1 MRARHAKLAILLDSF
16 KIRCSYLLFRQFSP
30 QREGRT
36 RKKKAFQRGGQD
48 HDPRGKTDMANMTKI
63 APSRTDLLHKW
74 SVDDSLELYNVR
86 QWGAGFF
93 SINERGNVAVSSR
106 GTDGPS
112 VDLKELVDELIQRG
126 IEMPMLLRFSDIL
139 RARIQQLCESFQKAF
154 VENNYNGTYMG
165 VYPIKVNQQRHIV
178 EEVVQYGAP
187 YNYGLE
193 AGSKPELL
201 AVLALLEAP
210 EPLVIC
216 NGYKDTEYIDMA
228 LWATKLGRTIVLV
241 VEEFGELQRILDRA
255 AAMKVSPK
263 IGFRMKL
270 AARGSGRWQE
280 SGGSRSKFG
289 LTVTEMLRGVELL
302 RTEGM
307 LECLVLTHFHIGS
320 QITNIR
326 SIKEALAE
334 GTRIYLEL
342 TKLGAGLRYFDVGG
356 GMAVDYDGSSSN
368 FASSANYTMA
378 EYVSDVVSAL
388 TEACNNAEVPH
399 PIIVTECGRAITAH
413 HSVLIFNV
421 LGVTELAEYAVPQSL
436 PEDAHQ
442 VLHNLL
448 EMHNSITAKNFQ
460 EAYHDAL
467 HLRDETMSLF
477 KLGYVSLAD
486 CATMESIFWS
496 SCRKILRIMR
506 EKEYVPDEL
515 QGLEAQL
522 ADTYVCNFSAFQS
535 VPDCWAVGQLFPIMP
550 IHRLNEEPTRRA
562 ILADITCDSDGKIDK
577 FIDLR
582 DIKTTIE
589 LHSFTGENYYVGIFM
604 TGAYQE
610 ILGDMHNLFGDTNA
624 VHVTI
629 GEDGQYFVEHV
640 VDGDTVE
647 EVLSYVQYAAESLV
661 ARLRRTVED
670 AVRRKQITFNES
682 AEFLRRYERG
692 LKGYTYLEG

>member
-1 MRARHAKLAILLDSF
+1 
-16 KIRCSYLLFRQFSP
+16 
-30 QREGRT
+30 
-36 RKKKAFQRGGQD
+36 
-48 HDPRGKTDMANMTKI
+48 MANLTKM

-74 SVDDSLELYNVR
+74 SVEDSLDLYNVR
-86 QWGAGFF
+86 QWGSGFF
-93 SINERGNVAVSSR
+93 SVNERGHVTVSSR
-106 GTDGPS
+106 GSEGPT
-112 VDLKELVDELIQRG
+112 VDLKELVDELQQRG

-139 RARIQQLCESFQKAF
+139 RARIQQLCEAFQKAF
-154 VENNYNGTYMG
+154 AENNYTGSYMG

-216 NGYKDTEYIDMA
+216 NGYKDNEYIDMA

-255 AAMKVSPK
+255 SILKVQPK

-302 RTEGM
+302 RSEGM
-307 LECLVLTHFHIGS
+307 LDSLVLTHFHIGS

-378 EYVSDVVSAL
+378 EYVSDVVSAIS
-388 TEACNNAEVPH
+388 EACNNAEVPH
-399 PIIVTECGRAITAH
+399 PTIVTECGRAITAH

-421 LGVTELAEYAVPQSL
+421 LGVTELAENAVPPSL

-448 EMHNSITAKNFQ
+448 EMHNSISVKNFQ

-467 HLRDETMSLF
+467 HLRDETLSLF

-486 CATMESIFWS
+486 CATMETVFWS
-496 SCRKILRIMR
+496 ACRKIQRIMR

-582 DIKTTIE
+582 DIKSTIE
-589 LHSFTGENYYVGIFM
+589 LHSFTGESYYVGIFM

-629 GEDGQYFVEHV
+629 GADGQYFVEHV
-640 VDGDTVE
+640 VDGDSVE
-647 EVLSYVQYAAESLV
+647 EVLSYVQYSAEHLV

-670 AVRRKQITFNES
+670 AVRRKQITFHES

>member
-1 MRARHAKLAILLDSF
+1 
-16 KIRCSYLLFRQFSP
+16 
-30 QREGRT
+30 
-36 RKKKAFQRGGQD
+36 
-48 HDPRGKTDMANMTKI
+48 MANLTKM

-74 SVDDSLELYNVR
+74 SVEDSLDLYNVR
-86 QWGAGFF
+86 QWGSGFF
-93 SINERGNVAVSSR
+93 SVNERGHVTVSSR
-106 GTDGPS
+106 GSEGPT
-112 VDLKELVDELIQRG
+112 VDLKELVDELQQRG

-139 RARIQQLCESFQKAF
+139 RARIQQLCEAFQKAF
-154 VENNYNGTYMG
+154 AENNYTGSYMG

-178 EEVVQYGAP
+178 EEIVQYGAP

-216 NGYKDTEYIDMA
+216 NGYKDNEYIDMA

-241 VEEFGELQRILDRA
+241 VEEFGELQRIIDRA
-255 AAMKVSPK
+255 GILKVQPK

-302 RTEGM
+302 RSEGM
-307 LECLVLTHFHIGS
+307 LDSLVLTHFHIGS

-378 EYVSDVVSAL
+378 EYVSDVVSAIS
-388 TEACNNAEVPH
+388 EACNNAEVPH
-399 PIIVTECGRAITAH
+399 PTIVTECGRAITAH
-413 HSVLIFNV
+413 HSVLVFNV
-421 LGVTELAEYAVPQSL
+421 LGVTELAENAVPQSL

-442 VLHNLL
+442 VLYNLL
-448 EMHNSITAKNFQ
+448 EMHNSISVKNFQ

-467 HLRDETMSLF
+467 HLRDETLSLF

-486 CATMESIFWS
+486 CATMETIFWS
-496 SCRKILRIMR
+496 ACRKIQRIMR

-582 DIKTTIE
+582 DIKSTIE
-589 LHSFTGENYYVGIFM
+589 LHSFTGESYYVGIFM

-629 GEDGQYFVEHV
+629 GADGQYFVEHV
-640 VDGDTVE
+640 VDGDSVE
-647 EVLSYVQYAAESLV
+647 EVLSYVQYSAESLV

-670 AVRRKQITFNES
+670 AVRRKQITFHES

>member
-1 MRARHAKLAILLDSF
+1 
-16 KIRCSYLLFRQFSP
+16 
-30 QREGRT
+30 
-36 RKKKAFQRGGQD
+36 
-48 HDPRGKTDMANMTKI
+48 
-63 APSRTDLLHKW
+63 
-74 SVDDSLELYNVR
+74 
-86 QWGAGFF
+86 
-93 SINERGNVAVSSR
+93 
-106 GTDGPS
+106 
-112 VDLKELVDELIQRG
+112 
-126 IEMPMLLRFSDIL
+126 
-139 RARIQQLCESFQKAF
+139 
-154 VENNYNGTYMG
+154 
-165 VYPIKVNQQRHIV
+165 
-178 EEVVQYGAP
+178 
-187 YNYGLE
+187 
-193 AGSKPELL
+193 
-201 AVLALLEAP
+201 
-210 EPLVIC
+210 
-216 NGYKDTEYIDMA
+216 
-228 LWATKLGRTIVLV
+228 
-241 VEEFGELQRILDRA
+241 
-255 AAMKVSPK
+255 
-263 IGFRMKL
+263 
-270 AARGSGRWQE
+270 
-280 SGGSRSKFG
+280 
-289 LTVTEMLRGVELL
+289 
-302 RTEGM
+302 
-307 LECLVLTHFHIGS
+307 
-320 QITNIR
+320 
-326 SIKEALAE
+326 
-334 GTRIYLEL
+334 L

-378 EYVSDVVSAL
+378 EYVSDVVSSL

-550 IHRLNEEPTRRA
+550 IHRLNEEPARRA

-582 DIKTTIE
+582 DIKSTIE

>member
-1 MRARHAKLAILLDSF
+1 
-16 KIRCSYLLFRQFSP
+16 
-30 QREGRT
+30 
-36 RKKKAFQRGGQD
+36 
-48 HDPRGKTDMANMTKI
+48 MANMTKI
-63 APSRTDLLHKW
+63 APSRMDLLHKW
-74 SVDDSLELYNVR
+74 SVEDSLDLYNVR

-93 SINERGNVAVSSR
+93 SVNDRGNVTVSSR
-106 GTDGPS
+106 GLDGPT

-139 RARIQQLCESFQKAF
+139 RARIQQLCEAFQKAF
-154 VENNYNGTYMG
+154 SENNYNGSYMG

-178 EEVVQYGAP
+178 EEIVQYGAP

-216 NGYKDTEYIDMA
+216 NGYKDNEYIDMA
-228 LWATKLGRTIVLV
+228 LWATKLGRTIILV
-241 VEEFGELQRILDRA
+241 VEEFGELQRIIDRA
-255 AAMKVSPK
+255 TSMKVKPQ

-307 LECLVLTHFHIGS
+307 LDSLVLTHFHIGS

-378 EYVSDVVSAL
+378 EYVSDVVSAV
-388 TEACNNAEVPH
+388 TEACNNSEVPH
-399 PIIVTECGRAITAH
+399 PTIVTECGRAITAH

-421 LGVTELAEYAVPQSL
+421 LGVTELAEYAVPQTL
-436 PEDAHQ
+436 PEEAHQ

-448 EMHNSITAKNFQ
+448 EMHNSISVKNFQ

-467 HLRDETMSLF
+467 HQRDETLSLF

-496 SCRKILRIMR
+496 ACRKIQRIMR

-582 DIKTTIE
+582 DIKSTLE

-624 VHVTI
+624 VHVTL
-629 GEDGQYFVEHV
+629 GADGQYFIEHV

-647 EVLSYVQYAAESLV
+647 EVLSYVQYSAESLV

-670 AVRRKQITFNES
+670 AVRRKQITFHES

>member
-1 MRARHAKLAILLDSF
+1 
-16 KIRCSYLLFRQFSP
+16 
-30 QREGRT
+30 
-36 RKKKAFQRGGQD
+36 
-48 HDPRGKTDMANMTKI
+48 MANMTKT
-63 APSRTDLLHKW
+63 APSRSDLLHKW
-74 SVDDSLELYNVR
+74 SVVDSLDLYNVR

-93 SINERGNVAVSSR
+93 SINDRGNVTVSSR
-106 GTDGPS
+106 GLDGPT
-112 VDLKELVDELIQRG
+112 VDLKELVDELLQRG

-139 RARIQQLCESFQKAF
+139 RSRIQQLCEAFQKAF
-154 VENNYNGTYMG
+154 AENSYTGAYMG

-201 AVLALLEAP
+201 AVLALLEAT

-216 NGYKDTEYIDMA
+216 NGYKDNEYIDMA
-228 LWATKLGRTIVLV
+228 LWATKLGRTIILV
-241 VEEFGELQRILDRA
+241 VEEFGELQRIIDRA
-255 AAMKVSPK
+255 TAMKVKPK

-289 LTVTEMLRGVELL
+289 LTVTEMLRGVDLL
-302 RTEGM
+302 KTEGM
-307 LECLVLTHFHIGS
+307 LDSLVLTHFHIGS

-342 TKLGAGLRYFDVGG
+342 TKLGAGLQFFDVGG

-368 FASSANYTMA
+368 FASSANYTMS

-399 PIIVTECGRAITAH
+399 PTIVTECGRAITAH

-421 LGVTELAEYAVPQSL
+421 LGVTEVAENAVPQSL

-448 EMHNSITAKNFQ
+448 EMHNSISAKNFQ

-467 HLRDETMSLF
+467 HLRDETLSLF
-477 KLGYVSLAD
+477 KLGYVSLGD
-486 CATMESIFWS
+486 CATMESIFWAA
-496 SCRKILRIMR
+496 CRKILRIMR

-582 DIKTTIE
+582 DIKSTLE

-624 VHVTI
+624 VHVTL
-629 GEDGQYFVEHV
+629 GADGQYFVEHV
-640 VDGDTVE
+640 VDGDTVQ

-670 AVRRKQITFNES
+670 AVRRKQITFHES

>member
-1 MRARHAKLAILLDSF
+1 
-16 KIRCSYLLFRQFSP
+16 
-30 QREGRT
+30 
-36 RKKKAFQRGGQD
+36 
-48 HDPRGKTDMANMTKI
+48 MANMTKI

>member
-1 MRARHAKLAILLDSF
+1 
-16 KIRCSYLLFRQFSP
+16 
-30 QREGRT
+30 
-36 RKKKAFQRGGQD
+36 
-48 HDPRGKTDMANMTKI
+48 MANMTKI
-63 APSRTDLLHKW
+63 APSRSDLLHKW
-74 SVDDSLELYNVR
+74 SVMDSLDLYNVR

-93 SINERGNVAVSSR
+93 SINDRGNVTVSSR
-106 GTDGPS
+106 GLDGPT

-139 RARIQQLCESFQKAF
+139 RSRIQQLCEAFQKAF
-154 VENNYNGTYMG
+154 AENSYNGAYMG

-187 YNYGLE
+187 YHYGLE

-201 AVLALLEAP
+201 AVLALLEAT

-216 NGYKDTEYIDMA
+216 NGYKDNEYIDMA
-228 LWATKLGRTIVLV
+228 LWATKLGRTIILV
-241 VEEFGELQRILDRA
+241 VEEFGELQRIIDRA
-255 AAMKVSPK
+255 AAMKVKPK

-289 LTVTEMLRGVELL
+289 LTVTEMLRGVDLL
-302 RTEGM
+302 KTEGM
-307 LECLVLTHFHIGS
+307 LDSLVLTHFHIGS

-368 FASSANYTMA
+368 FASSANYTMS

-399 PIIVTECGRAITAH
+399 PTIVTECGRAITAH

-421 LGVTELAEYAVPQSL
+421 LGVTELAENAVPQSL

-448 EMHNSITAKNFQ
+448 EMHNSISMKNFQ

-496 SCRKILRIMR
+496 ACRKILRIMR

-550 IHRLNEEPTRRA
+550 IHRLHEEPTRRA

-582 DIKTTIE
+582 DIKSTIE

-624 VHVTI
+624 VHVTL
-629 GEDGQYFVEHV
+629 GADGQYFVEHV
-640 VDGDTVE
+640 IDGDTVE
-647 EVLSYVQYAAESLV
+647 EVLSYVQYSAEALV

-670 AVRRKQITFNES
+670 AVRRKQITFHES